1 MQFEIGN
8 ISTECCHQGESIKK
22 CEQTLL
28 FIAMHCWGYMSLE
41 VKGQWGL
48 LYFLITVIQQ
58 SGTSS
63 SSSWLKC
70 SSKGIIYI
78 WRASITSSSCPTHDP
93 LLISSLDQVVN
104 LYCLL
109 LHYSHSF
116 LTGIMVCTGV
126 MRRPGKRTN
135 LHQPL
140 TFNGMHYKKRL
151 VVLTTE
157 RLSWLHGS
165 LLCQRLNVKGTKE
178 VVSLFLLFSLFQN
191 EERGGNNKCLIQY

>member
-1 MQFEIGN
+1 MACSIYGKKHSHTMQLEIGN

-63 SSSWLKC
+63 SSSWLSAPPRV
-70 SSKGIIYI
+70 SSISEGPPSPAVLAPI
-78 WRASITSSSCPTHDP
+78 HDP
-93 LLISSLDQVVN
+93 LLMSSLDQVVN
-104 LYCLL
+104 LYCQR
-109 LHYSHSF
+109 LHHSHSF
-116 LTGIMVCTGV
+116 LTGIMLWTGV
-126 MRRPGKRTN
+126 TRRPEKRTN

-140 TFNGMHYKKRL
+140 TFNGMYP
-151 VVLTTE
+151 
-157 RLSWLHGS
+157 
-165 LLCQRLNVKGTKE
+165 Q
-178 VVSLFLLFSLFQN
+178 
-191 EERGGNNKCLIQY
+191 